1 MIYVHWIFIV
11 VYAIVIISIIVTVL
25 LDNRQPAKTMAW
37 VMVLMFVPVFGIVLY
52 IFFGQNTRKM
62 RLMSQR
68 SLDQLSKRQMLEFVE
83 QRELRLPERYRSLI
97 QLFTNQSLALPF
109 KDNEVEFYTD
119 GYQFFPV

>member
-83 QRELRLPERYRSLI
+83 QRELRLPELSLKGNAR
-97 QLFTNQSLALPF
+97 L
-109 KDNEVEFYTD
+109 
-119 GYQFFPV
+119 

>member
-68 SLDQLSKRQMLEFVE
+68 SLDQLSKRQRKS
-83 QRELRLPERYRSLI
+83 Q
-97 QLFTNQSLALPF
+97 T
-109 KDNEVEFYTD
+109 
-119 GYQFFPV
+119 GYFDHYPS

>member
-68 SLDQLSKRQMLEFVE
+68 SLDQ
-83 QRELRLPERYRSLI
+83 
-97 QLFTNQSLALPF
+97 
-109 KDNEVEFYTD
+109 
-119 GYQFFPV
+119 

>member
-83 QRELRLPERYRSLI
+83 QRELRLPERYRSQI
-97 QLFTNQSLALPF
+97 VSACRMAFW
-109 KDNEVEFYTD
+109 
-119 GYQFFPV
+119 

>member
-83 QRELRLPERYRSLI
+83 QRELRPRKVSI
-97 QLFTNQSLALPF
+97 A
-109 KDNEVEFYTD
+109 YTTV
-119 GYQFFPV
+119 Y